1 MYIWHLMT
9 SDDICGHLFGY
20 ESPSP
25 YFRIKSKK
33 GKTYGICVYRGQD
46 IHGNER
52 GPGSHRQIDNQEA
65 CTLMDVSPR
74 KMLQLRRSGS
84 IPYSYIDRK
93 VYYKRQDIIRFME
106 AEIHRVTPLNRMIWS
121 NPCWPRKAR
130 KSYAFSGILRACPK
144 YWTHRRKR
152 CGRVQDNR

>member
-1 MYIWHLMT
+1 MT

-52 GPGSHRQIDNQEA
+52 GPAIARRVHETCGGSTRGMDEWIDNQEA

-106 AEIHRVTPLNRMIWS
+106 AEIHRVTPLNRMI
-121 NPCWPRKAR
+121 
-130 KSYAFSGILRACPK
+130 
-144 YWTHRRKR
+144 
-152 CGRVQDNR
+152 